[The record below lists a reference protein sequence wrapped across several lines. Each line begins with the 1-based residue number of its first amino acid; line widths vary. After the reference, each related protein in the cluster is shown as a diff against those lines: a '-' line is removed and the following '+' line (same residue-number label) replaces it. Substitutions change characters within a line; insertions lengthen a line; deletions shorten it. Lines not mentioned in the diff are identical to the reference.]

1 MAKKIRSKRYQ
12 QAAKVVDP
20 NKRYS
25 VEEAFDVLA
34 KFPKTKFDETVNVA
48 VKLNVDPKKAD
59 QNLRGAISLPH
70 GIGKAARVIAFVEGD
85 LAEKATAAG
94 AIAVGGAELAK
105 KIEDGWLDFDKAI
118 AHPSQMR
125 HVGKLGK
132 VLGPKNL
139 MPTPKA
145 GTVTEDVV
153 TAVKEFAG
161 GRLEYRT
168 DAGGNIHV
176 GIGKRSFDKQKL
188 SENLNHL
195 LSHINGLRPQTVKG
209 NFVQRVSVAGTMTP
223 GINIHVVE
231 AQQA

>member
-1 MAKKIRSKRYQ
+1 MAKVKRSKRYRE
-12 QAAKVVDP
+12 AAKAVDAG
-20 NKRYS
+20 KRYS
-25 VEEAFDVLA
+25 LDEAFVVLA
-34 KFPKTKFDETVNVA
+34 KFPKAKFDETVNVA

-70 GIGKAARVIAFVEGD
+70 GTGKSARVIVFVEGD
-85 LAEKATAAG
+85 QADKCKTAG
-94 AIAVGGAELAK
+94 AVAVGGAELAK

-132 VLGPKNL
+132 ILGPKNL

-161 GRLEYRT
+161 GKLEFRT
-168 DAGGNIHV
+168 DAGGNVHLSV
-176 GIGKRSFDKQKL
+176 GKRSFTAGKL
-188 SENLNHL
+188 AENLRHVLQHL
-195 LSHINGLRPQTVKG
+195 QGLRPTTVKG
-209 NFVQRVSVAGTMTP
+209 HFIERVSVAGSMTP
-223 GINIHVVE
+223 GINVAVE
-231 AQQA
+231 AAPVE

>member
-12 QAAKVVDP
+12 QAAKAVDSD
-20 NKRYS
+20 KRYS
-25 VEEAFDVLA
+25 VEEAFDVLSR
-34 KFPKTKFDETVNVA
+34 FPKTKFDETVNVA

-85 LAEKATAAG
+85 LAEKAKAAG
-94 AIAVGGAELAK
+94 AVAVGGAELAK
-105 KIEDGWLDFDKAI
+105 KIEDGWLEFDKAI

-153 TAVKEFAG
+153 TAVKEFSG
-161 GRLEYRT
+161 GRLEFRT

-176 GIGKRSFDKQKL
+176 GIGKRSFDKKKL
-188 SENLNHL
+188 SENLHHL
-195 LSHINGLRPQTVKG
+195 LNHISALRPQTVKG

-223 GINIHVVE
+223 GINILVVE